1 MPNLEPILA
10 VNQLGRRLNQ
20 RWLWRKLSFELG
32 FGETL
37 GIVGPS
43 GIGKSLLMR
52 SLVFLDSF
60 EEGQVFWAG
69 KSLKHWDKTALRRDM
84 LYLAQSPGILE
95 GTVEEN
101 LQAVWTLRGKR
112 EGGDRIYSRE
122 VVLKLFKAV
131 GRGEPFLNLTGDRLS
146 GGERQLLGLVRG
158 LQLNPQV
165 LLLDEPTAALDPETT
180 HQVEELL
187 KAWLNDVS
195 EMNRAYLWISHDLDQ
210 IARMTRSQLDL
221 SRFVP

>member
-1 MPNLEPILA
+1 MQQNDPILT
-10 VNQLGRRLNQ
+10 VNQLGRRLSQ
-20 RWLWRKLSFELG
+20 RWLWRKLSFELSS
-32 FGETL
+32 GETL

-60 EEGQVFWAG
+60 EEGQISVQG
-69 KSLKHWDKTALRRDM
+69 KSITRWDKPKLRRQM
-84 LYLAQSPGILE
+84 LYLAQSPGLLE

-101 LQAVWTLRGKR
+101 LQAVWRFKVQPS
-112 EGGDRIYSRE
+112 GGDACTYSRE
-122 VVLKLFKAV
+122 KVLKLFKAV
-131 GRGEPFLNLTGDRLS
+131 GRGEPFLKLEGDRLS

-180 HQVEELL
+180 CQVEELL
-187 KAWLNDVS
+187 RVWVNGVC
-195 EMNRAYLWISHDLDQ
+195 NRAYLWISHDPEQ
-210 IARMTRSQLDL
+210 MARMTRSQLDL
-221 SRFVP
+221 SRFAP